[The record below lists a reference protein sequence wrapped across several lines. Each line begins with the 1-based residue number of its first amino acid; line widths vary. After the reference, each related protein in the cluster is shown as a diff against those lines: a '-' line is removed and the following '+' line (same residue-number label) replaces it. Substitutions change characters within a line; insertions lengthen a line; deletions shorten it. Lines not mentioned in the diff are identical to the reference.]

1 MGKRRTFFFTG
12 LGVSGGVALGP
23 AYLVEPQGVETESRI
38 IPAEEIDHEIE
49 RFARAVEMAREEV
62 RDLGRT
68 VAQRLDAN
76 QAAIFD
82 AHLFLLEDPLL
93 IDRTIQRVRETAR
106 NSEYIFWSLTREIG
120 DQLQSLG
127 DSYFSERSH
136 DLYDV
141 ARRVLKFL
149 NELNEPEGIG
159 LPSGSIVIANDLG
172 PGETAQ
178 FHKDAI
184 AGLCTNTGGPTS
196 HTAIMAK
203 ALSLPAVVGL
213 DFLTHYVRTG
223 DFLIVD
229 GTEGKVILNPA
240 PDQIEYYKERAE
252 EYRQTRSQLLQI
264 SSLPAET
271 QDGQLVS
278 LNANIEF
285 TTEVD
290 FALIQGA
297 DGIGLYRTEYL
308 YIERRTLPTEEEQEA
323 DYAAVL
329 EAMGDRPVVFRTL
342 DVGGDKIA
350 TTVPHS
356 KEANPFL
363 GLRALRLCL
372 AHVDLFRSQL
382 RPMMRAARGKELHLL
397 LPMVS
402 GVEEIIQARL
412 IINEVYGDLEDAGE
426 ELPERILIGA
436 MIEIPSAALQAEVL
450 AREVDFFSIGTN
462 DLVQY
467 TLAVDRV
474 NKMVGYLYQET
485 HPAILQLIHHV
496 ADVSRRTG
504 TPLSVCGE
512 MAGDPRLALL
522 LIGLGVRSLS
532 MSPGLIGPVKQAVRS
547 ARLSELEE
555 MAKHLLTLGSPGEV
569 RAALARMLAPVALFS
584 SDEVPRAI

>member
-1 MGKRRTFFFTG
+1 M
-12 LGVSGGVALGP
+12 GP
-23 AYLVEPQGVETESRI
+23 AYLVEPQGFEAESRV
-38 IPAEEIDHEIE
+38 IPREEIEEEIE
-49 RFARAVEMAREEV
+49 RFTRAVEMAREEV

-93 IDRTIQRVRETAR
+93 IDRTIQRVRETSR
-106 NSEYIFWSLTREIG
+106 NAEYIFWSVTREIG
-120 DQLQSLG
+120 DELQSLG
-127 DSYFSERSH
+127 DTYFSERSH
-136 DLYDV
+136 DLFDV

-149 NELNEPEGIG
+149 DELSENESQKT
-159 LPSGSIVIANDLG
+159 LPKGSIVVANDLG

-184 AGLCTNTGGPTS
+184 AGICTNTGGPTS

-223 DFLIVD
+223 DFLIID

-240 PDQIEYYKERAE
+240 PDQIEYYQERAE
-252 EYRQTRSQLLQI
+252 EYRQARSQLLQI

-271 QDGQLVS
+271 QDGHAIS
-278 LNANIEF
+278 LMANIEF

-290 FALIQGA
+290 YALIQGA
-297 DGIGLYRTEYL
+297 EGIGLYRTEYL
-308 YIERRTLPTEEEQEA
+308 YIERNVLPTEEEQEA
-323 DYAAVL
+323 DYAAVI
-329 EAMGDRPVVFRTL
+329 EAMGDRPVVFRTI

-350 TTVPHS
+350 TAVPTN

-372 AHVDLFRSQL
+372 AHCDLFRSQL
-382 RPMMRAARGKELHLL
+382 RPMMRAARGKELHIL

-402 GVEEIIQARL
+402 GVEEIIQARM
-412 IINEVYGDLEDAGE
+412 IINEVYRDLQETGE
-426 ELPERILIGA
+426 PLPERVLIGA
-436 MIEIPSAALQAEVL
+436 MIEIPSAALQAEVI

-485 HPAILQLIHHV
+485 HPAVLQLIHHV
-496 ADVSRRTG
+496 AEVARRTA
-504 TPLSVCGE
+504 TPISVCGE

-522 LIGLGVRSLS
+522 LLGLGVRTLS
-532 MSPGLIGPVKQAVRS
+532 MSPGMIGPVKQAIRS
-547 ARLSELEE
+547 SRLDELEE
-555 MAKHLLTLGSPGEV
+555 MARHLLTLGSPGEV
-569 RAALARMLAPVALFS
+569 RAALARRLAPVALFA
-584 SDEVPRAI
+584 SDQIPRAI